1 MKRSC
6 APSESRAVRIACGLL
21 ALVLAGAGATGCTT
35 LRPYRIAQ
43 YAGENC
49 TPHMPSDGPTDDR
62 YGAVDPSCDPLIK
75 EVSQTITGKDHG
87 YALHYAEFDDQGRL
101 FPAHDGN
108 GEAPNQTEL
117 FLSEVRDLTK
127 PGEAPGTAGMPVSIV
142 VFVHGWKHS
151 ARSDDTNVKWFR
163 AMLAKLSDVESRS
176 RCRREVIGLYA
187 GWRGAG
193 TTLPDIVE
201 DATFW
206 TRKKAAGRVAEGQV
220 RELLT
225 RLRAV
230 QDIRNSTWN
239 GLVENSR
246 RHPEQSPV
254 ESQLECAKQV
264 RLTIVGHS
272 FGGLVVYNALD
283 QSLIRDMAD
292 LHERIV
298 DAGRPATDPLLARE
312 GDLIIAINPAVEAAR
327 FVPLWLASRAAAPR
341 SYHAPTFVSITSTDD
356 NATRLAFPAARSFST
371 ILNRYPAGDDTER
384 AAARE
389 TLGQDQDYVDY
400 DLNTLSKLNK
410 DSDRTPITVD
420 PDCDRLRGVGDF
432 SKRYAVELGR
442 LKKFEAALQRNH
454 DANDVL
460 RDSPRQF
467 CINDTHNQKGNTD
480 VAMALRPRPGVNLN
494 SPVWNV
500 STASPVVLDHSD
512 LLNPILIDFL
522 RQLYEEGTSPALNE
536 LSDGDG
542 ESGSG
547 TRTLDTDTGLE

>member
-1 MKRSC
+1 MAIAAATATSC
-6 APSESRAVRIACGLL
+6 TP
-21 ALVLAGAGATGCTT
+21 
-35 LRPYRIAQ
+35 LRPYRIAK

-49 TPHMPSDGPTDDR
+49 TPSMPHDGPTDDR
-62 YGAVDPSCDPLIK
+62 YGAVDRSCDPLIK

-101 FPAHDGN
+101 FPDHDGN

-117 FLSEVRDLTK
+117 FLSEVRELTK
-127 PGEAPGTAGMPVSIV
+127 RDGTEGSARAPVSIV
-142 VFVHGWKHS
+142 VFVHGWKHG
-151 ARSDDTNVKWFR
+151 AQSDDANVKWFR

-176 RCRREVIGLYA
+176 QCRREVIGLYA

-225 RLRAV
+225 RLRAL
-230 QDIRNSTWN
+230 QDIRNVEWN
-239 GLVENSR
+239 GKVEDSR
-246 RHPEQSPV
+246 RHPSGSLV
-254 ESQLECAKQV
+254 ESQLECTKQV

-272 FGGLVVYNALD
+272 FGGLIVYNALD

-298 DAGRPATDPLLARE
+298 DAGHPTTDPLLARE
-312 GDLIIAINPAVEAAR
+312 GDLIITINPAVEAAR
-327 FVPLWLASRAAAPR
+327 FVPLWLASRAAAPQ

-371 ILNRYPAGDDTER
+371 ILNRYPAGDERER
-384 AAARE
+384 AAAVE

-400 DLNTLSKLNK
+400 DLNTLSKLDK
-410 DSDRTPITVD
+410 DSGRAPITVD
-420 PDCDRLRGVGDF
+420 ADCKRLRGVGDF
-432 SKRYAVELGR
+432 SERYAVELGR
-442 LKKFEAALQRNH
+442 LKKFEAALQKDH
-454 DANDVL
+454 DANHVL
-460 RDSPRQF
+460 HDSPRQF

-480 VAMALRPRPGVNLN
+480 VAMALRPRKGVNLN

-500 STASPVVLDHSD
+500 STASPVVLNHSD

-536 LSDGDG
+536 LSDAA
-542 ESGSG
+542 EG
-547 TRTLDTDTGLE
+547 TEQMPAPLLPR

>member
-1 MKRSC
+1 MRIFRKSRK
-6 APSESRAVRIACGLL
+6 SRAVRVSCLF
-21 ALVLAGAGATGCTT
+21 LVAAIVSAAAASCAP
-35 LRPYRIAQ
+35 LRPYRIQ
-43 YAGENC
+43 PYTGENC
-49 TPHMPSDGPTDDR
+49 TPSMPHDGPTDAR
-62 YGAVDPSCDPLIK
+62 YGAVDPSCDRLIE

-101 FPAHDGN
+101 FPDHEGN
-108 GEAPNQTEL
+108 GAAPNQTEL
-117 FLSEVRDLTK
+117 FLSGVRELTK
-127 PGEAPGTAGMPVSIV
+127 ADGTHANAGAPVSIV

-176 RCRREVIGLYA
+176 QCRREVVGLYA

-193 TTLPDIVE
+193 TALPDIVE
-201 DATFW
+201 DTTFW

-225 RLRAV
+225 RLRAL
-230 QDIRNSTWN
+230 QDIRNATWN

-298 DAGRPATDPLLARE
+298 DAGRPATDPLLTRE
-312 GDLIIAINPAVEAAR
+312 GDLIITINPAVEAAR
-327 FVPLWLASRAAAPR
+327 FVPLWQASRSAAPR

-356 NATRLAFPAARSFST
+356 NATRWAFPAARSLST
-371 ILNRYPAGDDTER
+371 ILDRYPAGDELEH
-384 AAARE
+384 AAALE

-400 DLNTLSKLNK
+400 DLNIVSKLNK
-410 DSDRTPITVD
+410 DPGRAPIVVD
-420 PDCDRLRGVGDF
+420 PYCERLRGVGDF
-432 SKRYAVELGR
+432 SERYAVERGR
-442 LKKFEAALQRNH
+442 LKKFETALQEDH
-454 DANDVL
+454 DANHVL

-467 CINDTHNQKGNTD
+467 CINDTHNKKGNTD
-480 VAMALRPRPGVNLN
+480 VAMALRPRKGVNLN

-500 STASPVVLDHSD
+500 STASPVVVDHSD

-522 RQLYEEGTSPALNE
+522 RQLYEEGTSPALDE
-536 LSDGDG
+536 LSEPGQ
-542 ESGSG
+542 
-547 TRTLDTDTGLE
+547 